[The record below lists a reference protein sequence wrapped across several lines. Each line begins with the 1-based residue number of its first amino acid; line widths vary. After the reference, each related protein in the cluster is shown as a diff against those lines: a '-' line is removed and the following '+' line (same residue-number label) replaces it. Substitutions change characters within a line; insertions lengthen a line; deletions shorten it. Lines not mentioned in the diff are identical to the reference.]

1 MNTAVFEDISEE
13 LHGSKIDFLALKN
26 WEWTNFEYKS
36 SVESLSLT
44 LITLSSSIILAA
56 LFFLFLFSR
65 VLVPVQ
71 VATFSTLSLTAELLA
86 ATGVELPYWIAI
98 WIPGKTESSIASSN
112 ILWDIWFPC

>member
-1 MNTAVFEDISEE
+1 
-13 LHGSKIDFLALKN
+13 
-26 WEWTNFEYKS
+26 
-36 SVESLSLT
+36 LT

-86 ATGVELPYWIAI
+86 ATGVELPY
-98 WIPGKTESSIASSN
+98 
-112 ILWDIWFPC
+112 